1 MPRGGYRP
9 GSGRPKGSTNTL
21 GGVRADVVRLCK
33 EKNYDPIKELI
44 DIAQSD
50 DPMVPLNLV
59 FRFVLMVVASDYVT

>member
-1 MPRGGYRP
+1 M
-9 GSGRPKGSTNTL
+9 
-21 GGVRADVVRLCK
+21 VVSHDAKEDRLCK